1 METAI
6 VSAVMLGLAVVFSE
20 PVFILVGL
28 MRSSNQESSE
38 GHHVKV
44 KGKEKRRRQLRV
56 YTAVTITV
64 MALLLIAA
72 RKCWLIW
79 TAPVDYNL
87 AVIPADPSDA
97 WAAAAVGLAVVAL
110 LCLPW
115 LMILRAK
122 FKAVRLVS
130 QTEK

>member
-1 METAI
+1 MEVAI
-6 VSAVMLGLAVVFSE
+6 TSAIMLGLAFVFSE

-28 MRSSNQESSE
+28 MRSSNQETFESYQ
-38 GHHVKV
+38 VKT
-44 KGKEKRRRQLRV
+44 KGVGKRRRQLRI
-56 YTAVTITV
+56 YTVITIAV
-64 MALLLIAA
+64 MAILLIAA

-87 AVIPADPSDA
+87 VVIPEDPSDG
-97 WAAAAVGLAVVAL
+97 WAAAAVGLLVVAL

-122 FKAVRLVS
+122 FKAVRHVS
-130 QTEK
+130 QSSK